1 MMLVRAVIIAL
12 LAMPAHADG
21 LVDDWR
27 SDPRPQQPRFYD
39 PPPVDYGR
47 PAQPS
52 PPLQVERPEPV
63 PVPVPT
69 IITGPRRPGE
79 RWPEDERER

>member
-1 MMLVRAVIIAL
+1 MLGRAAIIAL
-12 LAMPAHADG
+12 LALSAHADG
-21 LVDDWR
+21 LADDWR
-27 SDPRPQQPRFYD
+27 SDPRPPQPRFYH

-63 PVPVPT
+63 PVPA
-69 IITGPRRPGE
+69 IITAPRRPGE
-79 RWPEDERER
+79 RWPENERER